1 MGRVNTPDVK
11 IAELAGSQW
20 FPARDYVDEF
30 ASACN
35 RAMQTTGEDVH
46 DLRLGGG
53 LVRLRFAGLGLLPYV
68 LSAFEHLRT
77 SAAVGERPVLTVEMW
92 DGASTGVLP
101 PPFPLRGGDA
111 PVRGETRIYPD
122 AGVSVLF
129 HGGVQPRDGTFEAIT
144 IFDER
149 SSVARYFLTAPDSMA
164 WYERAAPLRG
174 VLHWGLAR
182 PDRLLVHA
190 GAVGIGGTG
199 VLLAGPAGSGKST
212 TAVASLLAGHDYLG
226 DDYVLVD
233 MAASRPV
240 AHSLYATAK
249 LTPAATALLPRLPDT
264 YRGRPPHDAKKHVV
278 DISRLR
284 PNGVRTST
292 SVAAI
297 VLPRLCPG
305 VATGVRPASATAAL
319 LALAP
324 TTVFQAP
331 RHDGAALRPLAELAR
346 RVPAYVLDLGGSPEE
361 VGPVLAQLL
370 QSDGLRSEA

>member
-1 MGRVNTPDVK
+1 MRASG
-11 IAELAGSQW
+11 AE
-20 FPARDYVDEF
+20 
-30 ASACN
+30 
-35 RAMQTTGEDVH
+35 VH

-53 LVRLRFAGLGLLPYV
+53 VVRLRFAGPALLPCV
-68 LSAFEHLRT
+68 LSAFGHVR
-77 SAAVGERPVLTVEMW
+77 ADDRGAERPVLTVEMW

-101 PPFPLRGGDA
+101 PAFPLGGSDA

-122 AGVSVLF
+122 AGVSALF
-129 HGGVQPRDGTFEAIT
+129 HGGVHPRDGTFESIT

-149 SSVARYFLTAPDSMA
+149 DSVARYFLTAPDTIS

-190 GAVGIGGTG
+190 GAVGAGGSV
-199 VLLAGPAGSGKST
+199 VLLAGRAGSGKST

-233 MAASRPV
+233 LTDSRPV

-249 LTPAATALLPRLPDT
+249 LTPAATALLPGLPDA
-264 YRGRPPHDAKKHVV
+264 YRARPAHDAKKHVL

-284 PNGVRTST
+284 PGGVRTSA
-292 SVAAI
+292 SVVAI

-305 VATGVRPASATAAL
+305 AATGLRKTSANAAL

-331 RHDGAALRPLAELAR
+331 RHDGAALRPLADLAR
-346 RVPAYVLDLGGSPEE
+346 RVPAYTLDLGGRPEE
-361 VGPVLAQLL
+361 AVPVLARLL
-370 QSDGLRSEA
+370 ESGGLRGGS

>member
-1 MGRVNTPDVK
+1 MSTPDADSTRVAS
-11 IAELAGSQW
+11 AEWLS
-20 FPARDYVDEF
+20 AREYLDEF
-30 ASACN
+30 TSACD
-35 RAMQTTGEDVH
+35 RAMGVSGAHVH

-53 LVRLRFAGLGLLPYV
+53 LVRLRFAGSALLPSV
-68 LSAFEHLRT
+68 LSAFEHVQT
-77 SAAVGERPVLTVEMW
+77 DGAGEGDPVLTVEMW

-111 PVRGETRIYPD
+111 PVRGETRIYPE
-122 AGVSVLF
+122 AGVSILF

-149 SSVARYFLTAPDSMA
+149 PSVARYFLTAPDSIS

-233 MAASRPV
+233 MAGSRPV

-249 LTPAATALLPRLPDT
+249 LTPAATALLPCLPDI
-264 YRGRPPHDAKKHVV
+264 YRGHPPHDAKKHVV

-284 PNGVRTST
+284 PNGVCTST

-370 QSDGLRSEA
+370 QSNGIRSGA